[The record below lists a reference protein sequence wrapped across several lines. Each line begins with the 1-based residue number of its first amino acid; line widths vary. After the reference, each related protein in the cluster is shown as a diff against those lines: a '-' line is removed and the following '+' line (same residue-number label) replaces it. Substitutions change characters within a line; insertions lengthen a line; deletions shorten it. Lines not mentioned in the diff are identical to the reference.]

1 MFNIEYKLKKI
12 QHKSTEKFKRLIL
25 TLHGSY
31 YAFKFWNN
39 ECGNQPIQLDFID
52 SLYGACPIS
61 SKVGLFF
68 ALHF

>member
-25 TLHGSY
+25 TLHWSN

-39 ECGNQPIQLDFID
+39 ECGNQPIQLDFI
-52 SLYGACPIS
+52 
-61 SKVGLFF
+61 
-68 ALHF
+68 